1 MKSLF
6 KHHKMKSI
14 ITAYFA
20 LAAIACTAQNSLTPG
35 KGFESK
41 WIKSQNY
48 QMKWVAL
55 RDTSKFEMGIV
66 STQIIKDKKYLTI
79 NTQVNMKNTKEPWV
93 DTTIADISTL
103 KPIHHASYNMQR
115 DMVLN
120 FGKIVTGFYNDKI
133 KKKNTVISDT
143 TTKGYFDSNIYPAL
157 IGWLPL
163 KEGYKKKIPIYDY
176 NPSGKIGVIWAYVN
190 NVKSGTHETL
200 FSGTKKVWIVTVSD
214 EIGTG
219 KNDFMIYYI
228 DKADRGLWKQEIN
241 TNGRRMMMQRIE

>member
-1 MKSLF
+1 MKSIF
-6 KHHKMKSI
+6 KQHKMKLI
-14 ITAYFA
+14 ITTYFA
-20 LAAIACTAQNSLTPG
+20 LAAIASTAQNSLTPG

-79 NTQVNMKNTKEPWV
+79 NTQVNMKNTTEPWV

-103 KPIHHASYNMQR
+103 KPIHHASYNRQR

-176 NPSGKIGVIWAYVN
+176 NPSSKIGVIWAYVN
-190 NVKSGTHETL
+190 NVESGTYETL

-228 DKADRGLWKQEIN
+228 DKGDRGLWKQEIN